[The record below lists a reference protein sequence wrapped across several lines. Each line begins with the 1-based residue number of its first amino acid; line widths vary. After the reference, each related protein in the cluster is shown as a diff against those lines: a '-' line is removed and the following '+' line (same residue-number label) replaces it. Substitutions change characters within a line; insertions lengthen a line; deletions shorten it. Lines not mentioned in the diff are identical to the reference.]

1 MKKARKAIHKSL
13 LSLIILI
20 PLITTFDANSLSF
33 FQNIPFIRKD
43 FNFDHFRSLFHQY
56 LVDHGDVPT
65 QVTMDGKL
73 FSLQYSM
80 HNELEDYVFKTL
92 KSYRSDFSSVVMI
105 DNETGKILVALEY
118 DHEKNIKSRIGTF
131 TPTHPA
137 ASIFK
142 IITAADLL
150 ENSHVSQSTEFLYA
164 GRSTTLYKY
173 QLKQPATNRWTRK
186 TDFEQAFARSN
197 NVIFGKA
204 AIENL
209 SPSGLKK
216 MAEKFGFNRQLLPLE
231 QIEPSNFPMAI
242 DQYNFA
248 ELASGFNVKTLITPI
263 HGALIA
269 SIAANKGKMRYPAMV
284 QEIKNDQGEVVWKAP
299 QVDEMVIEES
309 TADYLRKLMLATVEE
324 GTARKAFR
332 RRNKSMSEIEIGG
345 KTGSITGGM
354 PYGKRDWFVA
364 YARETNNPQDK
375 GVSIC
380 VMIVNKKRWYVK
392 STFLTKQLIEYY
404 YNNFKS

>member
-1 MKKARKAIHKSL
+1 MKTRTVIQK
-13 LSLIILI
+13 IIFPFIVLV
-20 PLITTFDANSLSF
+20 PLLITVPSYSLSF

-56 LVDHGDVPT
+56 LFENADVPSR
-65 QVTMDGKL
+65 VVMDGKA
-73 FSLQYSM
+73 FSLSYSM
-80 HNELEDYVFKTL
+80 DPNLEDYVFKML
-92 KSYRSDFSSVVMI
+92 KSYRSDFSSVVML
-105 DNETGKILVALEY
+105 DNETGKILVAIEY
-118 DHEKNIKSRIGTF
+118 DKEKDKKGRISTF
-131 TPTHPA
+131 TPSHPA

-150 ENSHVSQSTEFLYA
+150 ENTHVSQNTQFLYA
-164 GRSTTLYKY
+164 GKSTTLYKH
-173 QLKQPATNRWTRK
+173 QLKTTLQKRWTR
-186 TDFEQAFARSN
+186 TSDFEQAFARSN

-204 AIENL
+204 ALENL
-209 SPSGLKK
+209 SPTGLKK

-231 QIEPSNFPMAI
+231 QMQPSNFPMAN

-284 QEIKNDQGEVVWKAP
+284 QEIKNEQGEIVWSSPKAEEVVVEP
-299 QVDEMVIEES
+299 Q
-309 TADYLRKLMLATVEE
+309 TAEYLRKLMLATVED

-332 RRNKSMSEIEIGG
+332 RRNKGISEIEIGG
-345 KTGSITGGM
+345 KTGSITGGL

-364 YARETNNPQDK
+364 YARETNNPEDK
-375 GVSIC
+375 GISIC